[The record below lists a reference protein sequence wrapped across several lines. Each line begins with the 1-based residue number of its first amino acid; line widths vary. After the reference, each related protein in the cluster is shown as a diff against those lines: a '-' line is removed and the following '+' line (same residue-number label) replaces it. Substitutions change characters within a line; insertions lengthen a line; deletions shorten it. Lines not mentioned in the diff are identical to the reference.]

1 MKVLVLG
8 LKMGEDLCCRIYI
21 PQNKRSGKSLSD
33 LIDIWDCV
41 ENLSELSKALVKDV
55 RIEIK
60 IEVC

>member
-1 MKVLVLG
+1 M
-8 LKMGEDLCCRIYI
+8 
-21 PQNKRSGKSLSD
+21 LSNVYSTKQTIWEVD